1 LSKWTAHIV
10 AALGHRDQALALGL
24 FPGELPRS
32 SNGFGFFA
40 ILALG
45 GLLIGLTALHLS
57 NNALALHLPFEGL
70 ESLIDIVVANEDL
83 QLCSNR
89 VAAAVA
95 CGQLLT
101 NSACRF
107 AKTNRNLEPGRVT
120 FTGTFGVHRLP
131 TRRLGGFHAQTSQW
145 PNFLLECL
153 LQSHERSVFT
163 SGNGDATVI
172 SRIGSRQSGSAM
184 RRPNPEPSLPEKP
197 SIPVAFWSETAEL
210 LSRRSRFK

>member
-1 LSKWTAHIV
+1 MSKWTAHIV

-101 NSACRF
+101 NSSCRF
-107 AKTNRNLEPGRVT
+107 AKTNRNLEPGRVNLHRYIWRSST
-120 FTGTFGVHRLP
+120 RGTT
-131 TRRLGGFHAQTSQW
+131 TRRLSRPDVAMAQ
-145 PNFLLECL
+145 FLAGVPAPIART
-153 LQSHERSVFT
+153 ERVHKRKRRCHGDFAHCFPSIRFSNATTESRAFLARETKYSRRILV
-163 SGNGDATVI
+163 GN
-172 SRIGSRQSGSAM
+172 
-184 RRPNPEPSLPEKP
+184 RRASLP
-197 SIPVAFWSETAEL
+197 PVTF
-210 LSRRSRFK
+210 